1 MALILLLPYSF
12 RKTPSFPHPLRDK
25 KSVMVFIAIMSPR
38 RQPNHRKRLL
48 VPSELVKPNPKCYV
62 CSAKPEVHLRLNVNK
77 MTVGAFEEKVL
88 KARFGMVAPDAEIDD
103 GKGTIL
109 ISSEEGKCNASRQ
122 VYNLLF
128 LLHARFSQSHGTV
141 GFYLMNCRCSLVGK
155 LKGFCYFWVI

>member
-1 MALILLLPYSF
+1 MACTTNN
-12 RKTPSFPHPLRDK
+12 KAFPFTIYL
-25 KSVMVFIAIMSPR
+25 

-109 ISSEEGKCNASRQ
+109 ISSEEGK
-122 VYNLLF
+122 NLVL
-128 LLHARFSQSHGTV
+128 R
-141 GFYLMNCRCSLVGK
+141 R
-155 LKGFCYFWVI
+155 